1 MDLIR
6 LTKRN
11 KDGAF
16 GTQKNRQRGLTAMA
30 AELKSMGFV
39 LKSAKSIKPK
49 HVDALVSNWRD
60 KGLTNATIRNRMSW
74 LRWWA
79 DKVDKV
85 PVLHRSNAAYELL
98 EDKNGDTNNAFSL
111 TAGQLDK
118 LSDKY
123 VKATVLLQ
131 AAFGLRR
138 EEALKIIPSEA
149 IKTDCIKLKG
159 SWTKGGRP
167 RTVPITSYHQ
177 RTIAG
182 AVSQIAGL
190 GSLIPEGRT
199 YAQHLGLYERQTAKA
214 GIYRPHGLR
223 HQYAQTRYEKMTG
236 MKCPLNGGPSKNMM
250 AEGQY
255 ELDRQAR
262 AQIAKE
268 LGHSRVEVCD
278 IYLGRLLNESLAA

>member
-1 MDLIR
+1 MELVR

-30 AELKSMGFV
+30 AELRSLGFV
-39 LKSAKSIKPK
+39 LKSARSLKPK
-49 HVDALVSNWRD
+49 HVDALVSHWRD

-79 DKVDKV
+79 ERVDKV
-85 PVLHRSNAAYELL
+85 PVLHKSNGHYELL
-98 EDKNGDTNNAFSL
+98 EEKAENTNKAFAITS
-111 TAGQLDK
+111 GQLEKLTDK
-118 LSDKY
+118 H

-138 EEALKIIPSEA
+138 EEAMKIVPSEA
-149 IKTDCIKLKG
+149 IKSDCIKLKG

-177 RTIAG
+177 RTIVG
-182 AVSQIAGL
+182 AINQIAGL
-190 GSLIPEGRT
+190 GSLIPEGRS
-199 YAQHLGLYERQTAKA
+199 YAQHLRMYERQTQKA

-223 HQYAQTRYEKMTG
+223 HQYAQMRYEKLTG
-236 MKCPLNGGPSKNMM
+236 IKCPVNGGPSRLMM
-250 AEGQY
+250 DDALY

-262 AQIAKE
+262 ARIAKE
-268 LGHSRVEVCD
+268 LGHSRIEICD
-278 IYLGRLLNESLAA
+278 VYLGRLLNESAAA